1 MHGTIVFI
9 LYNGLHTFLHFGKS
23 DGLDTTR
30 VYVDVFVILKYQFHF
45 QSCVTFKFQKFYPK
59 DSKVSEK
66 FRNSVNDSHLWVR
79 FPRHFFHK
87 LRKWGRCQ
95 LPVVVRSRRFGRNLA
110 SIWSCN
116 LNVWFLVILG
126 WGWMEIQDN
135 SLVFIGD
142 CGRWWRCGMV
152 TAIFG
157 FLCGNLI
164 ILLEIDICR

>member
-1 MHGTIVFI
+1 MDFI
-9 LYNGLHTFLHFGKS
+9 PSSILEKVTDFIPQESMWTFSSFWNTNVIFNMVLLANSKNWTQKIKKGFWK
-23 DGLDTTR
+23 
-30 VYVDVFVILKYQFHF
+30 ILK
-45 QSCVTFKFQKFYPK
+45 
-59 DSKVSEK
+59 
-66 FRNSVNDSHLWVR
+66 SVNDSHLRVR

-164 ILLEIDICR
+164 ILLEIEICRIVGR